1 MAGWLTGARARWPEA
16 VFCSALS
23 GEGVG
28 ALLELVLERQMEEER
43 DVLLAVDMLE
53 PRSIALLHELG
64 VVLGVDY
71 DRLPPEV
78 RLRIDR
84 ENYGRM
90 TRLPGVKIL
99 EVARRRSAS

>member
-1 MAGWLTGARARWPEA
+1 
-16 VFCSALS
+16 
-23 GEGVG
+23 
-28 ALLELVLERQMEEER
+28 
-43 DVLLAVDMLE
+43 
-53 PRSIALLHELG
+53 

-90 TRLPGVKIL
+90 TRLPGVQIL
-99 EVARRRSAS
+99 EVARRRNAG